1 MAYNVEL
8 ELKSINFNR
17 ALSRVVGAV
26 PKQFNTAFKQSEVQY
41 NAFRKRLSNKGIQVQ
56 FDSSAFTKQTRAF
69 SARYDRAVKQL
80 ANRQINIGVNI
91 AAFTQSLKTAEA
103 RYRAFAKRLRSVELP
118 RLSGGVGGAVSGGGG
133 GRGGGGGGRGGNV
146 GSFAAGGA
154 LAGRFASRGGLL
166 SGATGDLASFVSPI
180 TAGLAGLGV
189 AVTALGIN
197 AVQAFAKFERSMDHV
212 LAISRATQTQ
222 FEDLTATASHLGIT
236 TIFTGEQVAE
246 GMGFLAQA
254 GFDAGQILG
263 GIAPSLTLA
272 QAGMIGLG
280 RSADILS
287 NVLTAF
293 RIPAENSARIADTL
307 AFSAAN
313 SNTNVEQ
320 LGSAI
325 ARAGVLAAALNVPLE
340 TTAALLGVFGDAGI
354 QGFIAGRGLRI
365 ILQRLSSPLK
375 QAAGDFSRLNI
386 AFRDSNGGARAVTD
400 ILFDVINAIDS
411 LPDALDRAQTA
422 QRIFGTEAVLYYQT
436 LASRGVGELRES
448 IEQMGESV
456 GFATSAARIQTD
468 NLLSDVTRLTSA
480 WNGLNRT
487 VGNLKSGPIRDFVQD
502 ITTLIRRVDALVQ
515 RLNAVP
521 EFQVQNLDQFENAQ
535 FQGRRLE
542 DATIDLVRRE
552 SERGGGQQRT
562 AESFIERFFGG
573 GGVNRFRDVQR
584 ERAQAQADQRVITDQ
599 AVRSLFG
606 AGGTQLVTRASDV
619 GDPGPAA
626 GDQLVADIRAF
637 FGSESGEFGRQS
649 AEAFGEVISTFFPEG
664 FGRPSPVAPPG
675 LLDERRRARQAE
687 EAEALQR
694 ERRENAR
701 QSASVLE
708 RREVE
713 RSGARISGRRT
724 AEEIARAVR
733 TIIPTDIG
741 ADAIL
746 RPDVDIVFDA
756 DTFNAES
763 VADALGI
770 IPELPVDI
778 VLNDVDLQR
787 VNAEIQNVVDLQ
799 RLNDDIADITSNTE
813 NLSIVFDSVPPI
825 FEPAEIDREKQIIAD
840 ARELFRARKLTA
852 QEALALA
859 RQRADAGAAA
869 QLVGGNVAE
878 AIASVDALSQSG
890 RLVDGVFQEVGN
902 TVTTV
907 VDAFINWEDRTLS
920 LTDALK
926 NLLATAANLAIQI
939 ALLEPLEDNIRG
951 FLNSRG
957 DSRDGGGGGNIATSL
972 FSAFSSAASGSGG
985 LFGGAGGGV
994 GIQGGGSALSGG
1006 GIFRPRGVGGTG
1018 VAGIV
1023 SGGLQSAGLGGG
1035 NPLNAQGGNTIQV
1048 FSTSLE
1054 PQAAGRFAENAVTQ
1068 AAANLGQV
1076 TNNSDLEVY

>member
-91 AAFTQSLKTAEA
+91 AAFTRSLKTAEA
-103 RYRAFAKRLRSVELP
+103 RYREFAKRLRSVELP

-664 FGRPSPVAPPG
+664 FGRPSPIAPPG
-675 LLDERRRARQAE
+675 LLDERRRARQAQ

-694 ERRENAR
+694 DRERQAR
-701 QSASVLE
+701 LQANVDAFRDLQ
-708 RREVE
+708 
-713 RSGARISGRRT
+713 RSGARQTPDGR
-724 AEEIARAVR
+724 
-733 TIIPTDIG
+733 
-741 ADAIL
+741 L
-746 RPDVDIVFDA
+746 RPDVDIAFNLDDA
-756 DTFNAES
+756 SAES
-763 VADALGI
+763 LAADLGITFGDAL
-770 IPELPVDI
+770 ERL
-778 VLNDVDLQR
+778 
-787 VNAEIQNVVDLQ
+787 DLQ